1 MKTIIAIGRQYGSG
15 GRQVGKRLAAA
26 LGIPFYDRALI
37 EEAAKRSGIDPR
49 HFERGDETASNS
61 FLFAMSMGLYGGAQL
76 TAPAEH
82 SVNDRVF
89 FAQAEVIRHAAENG
103 PCVIVGRCADYILR
117 ERGNLLSVFVYADRQ
132 DRVQRAV
139 QEYGVAQEGAEEQ
152 IQRMDKRRGSYYAY
166 YTGRRWQDIGNY
178 AVTLSTS
185 VFGVDGAA
193 RLLERS
199 VLEREAR
206 A

>member
-1 MKTIIAIGRQYGSG
+1 M
-15 GRQVGKRLAAA
+15 
-26 LGIPFYDRALI
+26 
-37 EEAAKRSGIDPR
+37 
-49 HFERGDETASNS
+49 
-61 FLFAMSMGLYGGAQL
+61 
-76 TAPAEH
+76 
-82 SVNDRVF
+82 
-89 FAQAEVIRHAAENG
+89 
-103 PCVIVGRCADYILR
+103 
-117 ERGNLLSVFVYADRQ
+117 FVYADRQ